1 MQFAQFNAFVPIT
14 VPMGRAWM
22 ECWIGRDW
30 ARFVDATRARTIET
44 TDRTT
49 QKKSR
54 RIVASVDAERTRR
67 RRCDSI
73 ERLRRA
79 GTVGD
84 GGVAAIAIDDAW
96 SMVFACFGARERGG
110 SAEEDSVEVRWRTG
124 TEVGGAG
131 GGAGRA
137 GRAGREGD
145 AGGTRR
151 RGKRS
156 RRNRGGR
163 VVEDDACV
171 GDARDEDVGDVSD
184 ASESE
189 GSGREPDMGLDRATY
204 NFNALNGVAT
214 NPALLF
220 WLKRRQMW
228 VNPGRSR
235 GRAKKVASDKKKCI
249 PRHASYDSFLGVA
262 RSHSGP
268 FKTAIPLAEM
278 VEFLNDCWD
287 EGEGL

>member
-1 MQFAQFNAFVPIT
+1 M
-14 VPMGRAWM
+14 
-22 ECWIGRDW
+22 DW
-30 ARFVDATRARTIET
+30 ARLGAIRRRDARED
-44 TDRTT
+44 DRDDRSDDT
-49 QKKSR
+49 KKSAVKSSR
-54 RIVASVDAERTRR
+54 RWTRR
-67 RRCDSI
+67 GRDDDGVIRSSDDV
-73 ERLRRA
+73 EA

-124 TEVGGAG
+124 TEVGGGG

>member
-1 MQFAQFNAFVPIT
+1 M
-14 VPMGRAWM
+14 
-22 ECWIGRDW
+22 
-30 ARFVDATRARTIET
+30 
-44 TDRTT
+44 
-49 QKKSR
+49 
-54 RIVASVDAERTRR
+54 
-67 RRCDSI
+67 
-73 ERLRRA
+73 
-79 GTVGD
+79 
-84 GGVAAIAIDDAW
+84 
-96 SMVFACFGARERGG
+96 
-110 SAEEDSVEVRWRTG
+110 
-124 TEVGGAG
+124 
-131 GGAGRA
+131 
-137 GRAGREGD
+137 
-145 AGGTRR
+145 
-151 RGKRS
+151 
-156 RRNRGGR
+156 
-163 VVEDDACV
+163 
-171 GDARDEDVGDVSD
+171 GDVSD